1 MTLKDKIY
9 VIAEIGVNHNGNLK
23 LAKKLI
29 IAAKNS
35 GADAVK
41 FQNFSADNL
50 ATKKSQK
57 ADYQKKNT
65 KNNET
70 QYEMLKKL
78 ELKRIIILN

>member
-1 MTLKDKIY
+1 M
-9 VIAEIGVNHNGNLK
+9 
-23 LAKKLI
+23 
-29 IAAKNS
+29 
-35 GADAVK
+35 ADAVK

-57 ADYQKKNT
+57 ADYQKNT

-78 ELKRIIILN
+78 ELKKDNYFELKIL